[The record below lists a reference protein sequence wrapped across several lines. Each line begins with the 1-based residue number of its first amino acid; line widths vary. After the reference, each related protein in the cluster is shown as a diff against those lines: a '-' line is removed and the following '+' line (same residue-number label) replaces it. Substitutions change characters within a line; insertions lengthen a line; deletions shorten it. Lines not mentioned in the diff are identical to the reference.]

1 MWKSKHRP
9 RIQTL
14 GIYSGAYVYKRLLG
28 YAKKYWQGIALGL
41 LGTMLMSGI
50 DASLTGM
57 IKPLLDKGFIAR
69 DMHFIHWLPLIII
82 FAFIVRGAANF
93 SSNYYMAWAGRN
105 VVMRFRQEIFAHLMK
120 LPARFYDNTTSGQLL
135 STIVYNVDQVA
146 KASTDAVVTVVQE
159 SCFITGLIIVMIMT
173 SWQLSLV
180 FFITA
185 PIVAVIARYSSK
197 RMRKLSSNV
206 QYSMGDITHV
216 AEEAIEGYKVIRTF
230 GGENY
235 EIEKFNAITEKNRFR
250 ELKIIATSSL
260 ASSSVQLIAGCI
272 VAVMIFFATKNVF
285 HVTAGGFTAM
295 VASML
300 ALLKPMRNLT
310 NVNNTIQKGIAGA
323 ESVFL
328 LLDKESEK
336 DQGTQRMTRAQGAIE
351 YRQINFAY
359 QNESAL
365 EKPVLHDVS
374 FSVRPGQTI
383 ALVGRSGSGKS
394 TLVNLLPRFYDE
406 YTGHILIDNIDT
418 RSLQLSDLR
427 NQFAFVSQHV
437 TLFNDTIAHNI
448 AYGRLS
454 DVSEQEIVA
463 AANAAHAME
472 FIETLPQQLNT
483 LIGENGVLL
492 SGGQRQRIAIARAL
506 LKNAP
511 ILILDEATSAL
522 DTEAERHIQAALE
535 KLMQNRTTLVIAHRL
550 STIEKADQIIVLD
563 NGRIVEAGTHH
574 ELLEKNGYY
583 AKLYR
588 MQFAEAQLIS
598 PLPQRFSVGEGQG

>member
-1 MWKSKHRP
+1 MAHVWSSKHRP
-9 RIQTL
+9 RVQTL

-28 YAKKYWQGIALGL
+28 YAKKYWQGIALGI

-82 FAFIVRGAANF
+82 LAFIVRGSANF

-159 SCFITGLIIVMIMT
+159 SCFIIGLIIVMVMT
-173 SWQLSLV
+173 NWQLSLV
-180 FFITA
+180 FFVTA

-197 RMRKLSSNV
+197 RMRKLSSHV

-235 EIEKFNAITEKNRFR
+235 EIEKFNAIAEKNRFR

-272 VAVMIFFATKNVF
+272 IAVMIFFATKNVF

-328 LLDKESEK
+328 LLDKDVEK
-336 DQGTQRMTRAQGAIE
+336 DQGTQTLTRAKGAIE
-351 YRQINFAY
+351 YRHVDFSYQEDKAVLQQINF
-359 QNESAL
+359 
-365 EKPVLHDVS
+365 KVK
-374 FSVRPGQTI
+374 PGQTI

-406 YTGHILIDNIDT
+406 YAGTILVDDIDT
-418 RSLQLSDLR
+418 RSLCLADLR

-437 TLFNDTIAHNI
+437 TLFNDTIGHNI

-454 DVSEQEIVA
+454 NVSEEEIIA
-463 AANAAHAME
+463 AAKAAHAME
-472 FIETLPQQLNT
+472 FIDTLPEKLNT
-483 LIGENGVLL
+483 LVGENGVLL

-506 LKNAP
+506 LKDAP

-535 KLMQNRTTLVIAHRL
+535 ELMHNRTTLVIAHRL
-550 STIEKADQIIVLD
+550 STIENADLIIVLD
-563 NGRIVEAGTHH
+563 GGRIVEVGTHE
-574 ELLEKNGYY
+574 ELLARNGYY
-583 AKLYR
+583 ARLYR
-588 MQFAEAQLIS
+588 MQFAAEVEISTEA
-598 PLPQRFSVGEGQG
+598 

>member
-1 MWKSKHRP
+1 MWSSKHRP

-14 GIYSGAYVYKRLLG
+14 GIYSGTYVYKRLLG
-28 YAKKYWQGIALGL
+28 YAKKYWQGILFGI
-41 LGTMLMSGI
+41 LGTVLMSGI
-50 DASLTGM
+50 DSSLMAM
-57 IKPLLDKGFIAR
+57 IKPLLDKGFIAH
-69 DMHFIHWLPLIII
+69 DKHFIHWLPLIII
-82 FAFIVRGAANF
+82 LAFIIRGGANF
-93 SSNYYMAWAGRN
+93 ISNYYMAWAGRN

-120 LPARFYDNTTSGQLL
+120 LPASFYDNTTSGQLL

-159 SCFITGLIIVMIMT
+159 SCFVTGLLIYMLLT
-173 SWQLSLV
+173 SWKLSLV

-185 PIVAVIARYSSK
+185 PVVAVIARYSSK

-230 GGENY
+230 GGEKY
-235 EIEKFNAITEKNRFR
+235 EVEKFDGITERNRER

-260 ASSSVQLIAGCI
+260 ASSAVQLIAGSI
-272 VAVMIFFATKNVF
+272 IAIMILLATKNVF
-285 HVTAGGFTAM
+285 HVTPGGFTAM

-328 LLDKESEK
+328 LLDKKTEN
-336 DQGTQRMTRAQGAIE
+336 DNGTERLTRVKGAIR
-351 YRQINFAY
+351 YQHVNFAY
-359 QNESAL
+359 QEDKSILHEINFSAQ
-365 EKPVLHDVS
+365 
-374 FSVRPGQTI
+374 PGQTI

-406 YTGHILIDNIDT
+406 YQGKILIDNIDT
-418 RSLQLSDLR
+418 RDIQLADLR

-454 DVSEQEIVA
+454 NVSEAEIIA
-463 AANAAHAME
+463 AAKAAHAME
-472 FIETLPQQLNT
+472 FIETLPDKLNT
-483 LIGENGVLL
+483 LVGENGVLL

-535 KLMQNRTTLVIAHRL
+535 QLMQNRTTLVIAHRL
-550 STIEKADQIIVLD
+550 STIENADQIIVLD
-563 NGRIVEAGTHH
+563 HGRIMETGTHR
-574 ELLEKNGYY
+574 ELLDRNGYY

-588 MQFAEAQLIS
+588 MQFAEAQLA
-598 PLPQRFSVGEGQG
+598 

>member
-1 MWKSKHRP
+1 MWSSKHRP
-9 RIQTL
+9 RIQAL
-14 GIYSGAYVYKRLLG
+14 GIYSGTYVYKRLLG
-28 YAKKYWQGIALGL
+28 YAKKYWQGILFGI
-41 LGTMLMSGI
+41 LGTVLMSGI
-50 DASLTGM
+50 DASLMAM
-57 IKPLLDKGFIAR
+57 IKPLLDKGFIAH
-69 DMHFIHWLPLIII
+69 DKHFIHWLPLIII
-82 FAFIVRGAANF
+82 FAFIIRGSANF
-93 SSNYYMAWAGRN
+93 VSNYYMAWAGRN
-105 VVMRFRQEIFAHLMK
+105 VVMRFRQQIFAHLMK
-120 LPARFYDNTTSGQLL
+120 LPASFYDNTTSGQLL

-159 SCFITGLIIVMIMT
+159 SCFVTGLLIYMFLT
-173 SWQLSLV
+173 SWKLSLV

-230 GGENY
+230 GGEKY
-235 EIEKFNAITEKNRFR
+235 EVEKFDGITERNRER

-260 ASSSVQLIAGCI
+260 ASSAVQLIAGSI
-272 VAVMIFFATKNVF
+272 IAIMILLATKNVF
-285 HVTAGGFTAM
+285 HVTPGGFTAM

-328 LLDKESEK
+328 LLDKKTEQ
-336 DQGTQRMTRAQGAIE
+336 DNGTQRLTRAKGAIH
-351 YRQINFAY
+351 YQQVNFAY
-359 QNESAL
+359 QEGNPILQEINFSAQ
-365 EKPVLHDVS
+365 
-374 FSVRPGQTI
+374 PGQTI

-406 YTGHILIDNIDT
+406 YQGKILIDGINT
-418 RSLQLSDLR
+418 RDIHLADLR

-454 DVSEQEIVA
+454 NVSEAEIIA
-463 AANAAHAME
+463 AAKAAHAME
-472 FIETLPQQLNT
+472 FIDTLPDKLNT
-483 LIGENGVLL
+483 LVGENGVLL

-535 KLMQNRTTLVIAHRL
+535 QLMQNRTTLVIAHRL
-550 STIEKADQIIVLD
+550 STIENADTIIVLD
-563 NGRIVEAGTHH
+563 HGRIVEVGTHR
-574 ELLEKNGYY
+574 ELLDKNGYY

-588 MQFAEAQLIS
+588 MQFAEAQLA
-598 PLPQRFSVGEGQG
+598 